1 MKKIIIPFLMMLTA
15 CSYDGYLGKHDQFE
29 VNSRTELFAPSVTVV
44 TDRSTGY
51 SQVVGGQSVVSQL
64 QGAASAAIF
73 GSFVSSGLKG
83 SGSHIDNRST
93 TISKSSSSQVQEQ
106 SQSQAQLQVIE

>member
-1 MKKIIIPFLMMLTA
+1 MKYILLITSLLLTA
-15 CSYDGYLGKHDQFE
+15 CSYNGSLGKHDQFE

-44 TDRSTGY
+44 TDKSTGH
-51 SQVVGGQSVVSQL
+51 SQLVGGQSVVSQL

-83 SGSHIDNRST
+83 SGDSSST
-93 TISKSSSSQVQEQ
+93 TISNSSNQEQ
-106 SQSQAQLQVIE
+106 SQSQAQLQVQ

>member
-1 MKKIIIPFLMMLTA
+1 MKYIILITSLLLTA
-15 CSYDGYLGKHDQFE
+15 CSYNGSLGKHDEFQ

-44 TDRSTGY
+44 TDVESGR
-51 SQVVGGQSVVSQL
+51 SQVIGGQSVVSQL

-83 SGSHIDNRST
+83 SGDSVTNSTT
-93 TISKSSSSQVQEQ
+93 TISKSGASSVSEQ
-106 SQSQAQLQVIE
+106 SQSQAQLQVQ

>member
-1 MKKIIIPFLMMLTA
+1 MKYILLITSLLLTA
-15 CSYDGYLGKHDQFE
+15 CSYNGSLGKHDQFE

-44 TDRSTGY
+44 TDKSTGH
-51 SQVVGGQSVVSQL
+51 SQLVGGQSVVSQL

-83 SGSHIDNRST
+83 SGDSSNT
-93 TISKSSSSQVQEQ
+93 TISNSSNQEQ
-106 SQSQAQLQVIE
+106 SQSQAQLQVQ